1 MKTVDQIQLSI
12 PAEIHQQ
19 LKNKAERDNKAVEE
33 FILEIITK
41 EVNSSKDKIQV
52 YCESDEEKV
61 KERLRSLG
69 YLD

>member
-1 MKTVDQIQLSI
+1 MENVNQIRLSI

-19 LKNKAERDNKAVEE
+19 LKNKAEKDNKAVEE

-41 EVNSSKDKIQV
+41 ELNPSKDKIQA

-61 KERLRSLG
+61 KERLKSLG